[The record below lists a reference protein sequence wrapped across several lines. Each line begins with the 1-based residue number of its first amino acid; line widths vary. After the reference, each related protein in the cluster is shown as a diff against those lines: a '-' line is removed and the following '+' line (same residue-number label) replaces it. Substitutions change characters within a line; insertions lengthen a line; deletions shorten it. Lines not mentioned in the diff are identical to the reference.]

1 MLLVT
6 VVLVAIAA
14 YLCGVETHLTCKEL
28 ELVGFIWPFGQ
39 YVSQHRKKNLQR
51 IGTRSRTPTG

>member
-39 YVSQHRKKNLQR
+39 YVSQHRKK
-51 IGTRSRTPTG
+51 ITH